1 MPGFADIIRRLGPG
15 CRLNKVKKPQIS
27 AVCFDSTSQ
36 PVTFINIQPLLL
48 WPTSPSHFCGEIV
61 ICPACCGSFTTSC
74 QLRERA
80 RAASVLSQPLS
91 WCPPQRFPSFRLQQF
106 VNEWME
112 VLLSTTFYELPFI
125 HSRYFAEAAQGYQGK
140 TVTRQIHCYF
150 FVFIVQFQIT
160 FCFPR
165 SILIF
170 LVLPLHSASRS
181 LYVTDCCC
189 LLPLSFF
196 FTGFSSLLQSLFTDI
211 LWGLIPDF
219 LLNSL

>member
-1 MPGFADIIRRLGPG
+1 
-15 CRLNKVKKPQIS
+15 
-27 AVCFDSTSQ
+27 
-36 PVTFINIQPLLL
+36 
-48 WPTSPSHFCGEIV
+48 
-61 ICPACCGSFTTSC
+61 
-74 QLRERA
+74 
-80 RAASVLSQPLS
+80 
-91 WCPPQRFPSFRLQQF
+91 
-106 VNEWME
+106 ME

-189 LLPLSFF
+189 LLPLFIFLYWLLFLTSVLIYGHPMRFNSR
-196 FTGFSSLLQSLFTDI
+196 FSSQFPLIGGGSVRKSTEGSLIITVLVGTFS
-211 LWGLIPDF
+211 LSSLIPICF
-219 LLNSL
+219 QNISMWKT